1 VIAIVVISLSGSA
14 PVGNERG
21 LTDSGAAGTGSPSA
35 PSPSTATA
43 ARASAPEKCKH
54 ARKAVVFYRGKFH
67 SHRTRMG
74 AGSQQ
79 REISYPRAA
88 CSQVRF
94 LAFMWRSRAYVA
106 RVSADAILFFRK
118 MREKTLKDFRVTPGN
133 SAWRRAVQEAQRAYP
148 GTDSWLL
155 SCSASEGGWGRW
167 VPNSQGSGVGGWM
180 QMYPSTFWRMWATA
194 KADVTSRGFK
204 VPASAASWYS
214 PLGQALASAWGLT
227 NGRRGEWAG
236 HGC

>member
-1 VIAIVVISLSGSA
+1 VAIAAIILSS
-14 PVGNERG
+14 
-21 LTDSGAAGTGSPSA
+21 SGAADTPSSSA
-35 PSPSTATA
+35 DSR
-43 ARASAPEKCKH
+43 ARTEAVRVSAPEKCKH
-54 ARKAVVFYRGKFH
+54 ARKAVVFYRGQFH
-67 SHRTRMG
+67 AHRARLG
-74 AGSQQ
+74 AGRPTKPASTA
-79 REISYPRAA
+79 AA

-94 LAFMWRSRAYVA
+94 LAHMWRSRAYIA
-106 RVSADAILFFRK
+106 RVSADAVLYFRK
-118 MREKTLKDFRVTPGN
+118 VRSKTLKDFRVTPGN

-148 GTDSWLL
+148 GTESWLL

-236 HGC
+236 SGC